1 MSLSTDIPV
10 RVTEIEPVTERIK
23 RFRFER
29 IDGQPMPGF
38 SAGSHCVVIMRNGRQ
53 VRRNPYSLMGSPFDT
68 TSYQISVLRTEDSR
82 GGSAFMHEQVH
93 VGSELEIS
101 QPLNLFPIERTGKK
115 HLMISGGIGITPLVS
130 MMESLHKEDQLFEL
144 HYGMRSAAHGAFWKD
159 LKSRFGHRVN
169 TYFDDQKQT
178 IPLHSLLENQPLGT
192 HIYVCGPSPMID
204 WVLKS
209 AREAG
214 WPDENV
220 HSERFMTPPTGKPFT
235 VELTKSKKTIEVGEF
250 QSVLEAVEAAGVEAP
265 FLCRGGAC
273 GQCETQVH
281 SCDGTLE
288 HNDHYLTDE
297 EKGSGKK
304 FMICVSRIKGQK
316 LVLDL

>member
-1 MSLSTDIPV
+1 MTLSTDMQV
-10 RVTEIEPVTERIK
+10 RVTEIEQVTDRIK

-29 IDGQPMPGF
+29 TDGQPMPGF
-38 SAGSHCVVIMRNGRQ
+38 SAGSHAVVIMRNGHQ

-68 TSYQISVLRTEDSR
+68 SCYQISVLRTEDSR

-93 VGSELEIS
+93 VGSELEIT
-101 QPLNLFPIERTGKK
+101 QPLNLFPVERAAKK
-115 HLMISGGIGITPLVS
+115 HIFISGGIGVTPLMS
-130 MMESLHKEDQLFEL
+130 MAEILHKEDQLFEL
-144 HYGMRSAAHGAFWKD
+144 HYAMRTETSGAFWKD
-159 LKSRFGHRVN
+159 LKTRYGHRVHL
-169 TYFDDQKQT
+169 YFDDQKQT
-178 IPLHSLLENQPLGT
+178 LPLHRLLENQPLGT

-204 WVLKS
+204 WVVKS

-220 HSERFMTPPTGKPFT
+220 HSERFTTPPTGKPFT
-235 VELTKSKKTIEVGEF
+235 VELTQSKKIIEVGEF
-250 QSVLEAVEAAGVEAP
+250 QSVLEAIEAAGVNP
-265 FLCRGGAC
+265 PYLCRGGAC
-273 GQCETQVH
+273 GQCESRVH
-281 SCDGTLE
+281 SCDGALE

-297 EKGSGKK
+297 EKKSGEK